1 MTVQSYRVLR
11 DIRRAQNNEGDIIN
25 VDYDKCAFLR
35 VIDAGESFTPVKFRY
50 PECVMRSIF
59 AELDRLHYI
68 QNYKG
73 DWDYITVTHLGNHVA
88 ESFANNIFKLLLA
101 SFILPIAVS
110 VVTTLVTTWILE
122 YL

>member
-59 AELDRLHYI
+59 AEFDRLHYI

-73 DWDYITVTHLGNHVA
+73 DWDYITVTHLGNHVKQDYF
-88 ESFANNIFKLLLA
+88 EKITVSFVCLVLLPVLVA
-101 SFILPIAVS
+101 FITSLFARH
-110 VVTTLVTTWILE
+110 
-122 YL
+122 